1 MGNLFSICENNDT
14 SNETKNEKKIPIS
27 IRSNNNTTKHIFQQ
41 PIIQN
46 NDIMDIY
53 YRSNY
58 VESSI
63 I

>member
-14 SNETKNEKKIPIS
+14 SNEMKNEKSSIS
-27 IRSNNNTTKHIFQQ
+27 SRSNNNTTKHKFQQ

-53 YRSNY
+53 YRSNNI
-58 VESSI
+58 ESSI

>member
-1 MGNLFSICENNDT
+1 MGNLFSICENKDT
-14 SNETKNEKKIPIS
+14 SKEMKNEKSSIS
-27 IRSNNNTTKHIFQQ
+27 SRSNSNTTKHKFQQ

-53 YRSNY
+53 YRSNQI
-58 VESSI
+58 ESSI